1 MIKQRFFGSGATLVL
16 AASLLLMAVVGA
28 AQGAEVKSLSFSRA
42 NMTTRPDPLV
52 AGICVHFGIGGE
64 YNYVPETTASL
75 IQDLG
80 FDSFRDDLP
89 WPSFDSPLA
98 QADGPRP
105 RRLFEFMKLTKA
117 TPLLIL
123 GHSNP
128 AVPGGVKPLTDPA
141 GRAAYTDF
149 AVRATAATRAFAPIF
164 EIWNEWNL
172 TPGLRPPWLIGPGTA
187 DDPRAAEH
195 YAALARATIPA
206 LRAADPGVRIL
217 SGVSG
222 GDPGWSWTK
231 AVVRDDALKGANG
244 LSVHLYNH
252 CEPDVSTRNAT
263 ELADRVSTLH
273 TSLRDQTGADVPIY
287 ITEFGWPTARRPC
300 VISRQAAADYTAQ
313 FLLWSAA
320 TPWLKGAWIYQ
331 LKDQGRNPDEI
342 EDNFGLYDYNFTPKP
357 AACAVREAIRLIKS
371 SSGFRLERPF
381 RDLFVLHAT
390 TPAGIRL
397 VAWTT
402 RSEVKGELRFQ
413 GDAPRQAVAL
423 CNLMGPTP
431 KGRVQIGPEPVIID
445 VDASVVSV
453 DAALL
458 P

>member
-1 MIKQRFFGSGATLVL
+1 MIKQRFFKTGAIRLLVAGLVLSAGVGTASGAD
-16 AASLLLMAVVGA
+16 
-28 AQGAEVKSLSFSRA
+28 VKTLSFSRA
-42 NMTTRPDPLV
+42 QMTVRPDPLV

-64 YNYVPETTASL
+64 YNYVPETAATL

-98 QADGPRP
+98 RADGPRP

-149 AVRATAATRAFAPIF
+149 AVRAAAATKAFNPTF

-172 TPGLRPPWLIGPGTA
+172 TPGLRPPWLIGPGA
-187 DDPRAAEH
+187 AGDPRAAEH

-206 LRAADPGVRIL
+206 LRAAEPGIRIL
-217 SGVSG
+217 SGVTG
-222 GDPGWSWTK
+222 GDPDWSWTK
-231 AVVRDDALKGANG
+231 AVVRDGALKDANG

-252 CEPDVSTRNAT
+252 CEPDVNTRNAT
-263 ELADRVSTLH
+263 ELADRVS
-273 TSLRDQTGADVPIY
+273 SLQTALKGQTGAEVPIY

-300 VISRQAAADYTAQ
+300 VISRQAAADYSAQ

-342 EDNFGLYDYNFTPKP
+342 EDNFGLYDYDFRPKP
-357 AACAVREAIRLIKS
+357 AACAVREAVRLIKS
-371 SSGFRLERPF
+371 SGGFRLERPF
-381 RDLFVLHAT
+381 PDLFVLHAT
-390 TPAGIRL
+390 TSSGIRL
-397 VAWTT
+397 IAWTT
-402 RSEVKGELRFQ
+402 RADIKGELRFE
-413 GDAPRQAVAL
+413 GGAPRRATAL
-423 CNLMGPTP
+423 CNLMGPMP
-431 KGRVQIGPEPVIID
+431 EGRVRIGPEPIIID
-445 VDASVVSV
+445 VDAGAVRVG
-453 DAALL
+453 AALL